1 MGIASNIIWLAAGVY
16 AGVYFDQNYELPKV
30 PSVQELGNKIQGY
43 LESKQ
48 KEK

>member
-1 MGIASNIIWLAAGVY
+1 MGIASNILWLATGAY
-16 AGVYFDQNYELPKV
+16 AGVYFNQNYELPRL
-30 PSVQELGNKIQGY
+30 PSVQELGNTIQGY